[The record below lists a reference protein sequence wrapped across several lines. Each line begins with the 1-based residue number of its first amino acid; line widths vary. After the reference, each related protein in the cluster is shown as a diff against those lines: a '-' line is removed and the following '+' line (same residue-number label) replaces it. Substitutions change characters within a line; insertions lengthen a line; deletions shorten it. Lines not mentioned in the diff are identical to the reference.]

1 MLVIAK
7 CCLPVYNLLNGLLI
21 SRPGVEPIKTI
32 NPIKAIKAIKAIGL
46 GDALYGAHPTQ
57 KSGF

>member
-32 NPIKAIKAIKAIGL
+32 NPIKTIKAIGL

-57 KSGF
+57 KS